1 MQKRAKE
8 LQVARRENQK
18 AGQSAG
24 FGGGFGSGSFT
35 QRDNPVIDSVPMD
48 TPKPS
53 YTAATRFITTIQV

>member
-18 AGQSAG
+18 AGRSAG

-35 QRDNPVIDSVPMD
+35 QRDNPVIDSVPM
-48 TPKPS
+48 
-53 YTAATRFITTIQV
+53 